1 VPIISAATA
10 TRHEGYFR
18 LEWDLADQRSHMI
31 ARNRS
36 FIVPVCVDR
45 ASGAG
50 ADVPES
56 FQRVQWTLLPGG
68 ECSPAFV
75 GQIAELLAQHSA
87 APMSGAAT
95 PAHATLPASDRVPS
109 STSGRRGTVLGV
121 TVFAVLAVSAL
132 GYLALDRLVLSKRAT
147 AASAAVAEKSIAVL
161 PFADM
166 SEKHDQEYFAD
177 GMAEELIDRLGQI
190 SELRVIS
197 RTSAF
202 QFKGKSED
210 VRAIGAKL
218 SVANVLEDS
227 VRRSGDQLRV
237 DVKLVA
243 ASDGTDRWSQRY
255 DRRISDIFQI
265 QDEIATEVA
274 LALKGRF
281 VEVPDQARTE
291 SNAAHNFLLEGRFL
305 MERWA
310 SGDDE
315 QAISAYQR
323 ALGEDPSYA
332 LAWTELSW
340 AEMWANPPNYDGCA
354 KAALH
359 AIELRPDSALA
370 HATRGWCESLL
381 GFDLTVADME
391 FNKALALEPN
401 NLRALY
407 GKGRIARIMRKN
419 DDSLRYYQVV
429 LGRDPVNPFI
439 FDGLSTS
446 MLAAGRTAEAVQA
459 ARKALDFSPNLEWGH
474 WYLAY
479 ALLWNHELDSA
490 LREIALEPIASMRL
504 SCAALIERARGN
516 QQASEAALR
525 ALLQVND
532 APKPYMVAEVYG
544 SRGDT
549 REALDWLERARL
561 ARTGWF
567 SEVTQDPA
575 FNAIREDSAFKE
587 ALRRMKLPE

>member
-1 VPIISAATA
+1 VIQSSKGVFLSYASEDAGVAKRICDALRVAGIEVWFDQSELRGGDAWDQKIRQQIRDCVLFVPIISAATA

-45 ASGAG
+45 ASGPG

-56 FQRVQWTLLPGG
+56 FQRVQWTLLPDG

-75 GQIAELLAQHSA
+75 GHIVELLAQHSA
-87 APMSGAAT
+87 APMSAAAT
-95 PAHATLPASDRVPS
+95 PSHATLPALDRVPS
-109 STSGRRGTVLGV
+109 TTTSSGRRGVILGV
-121 TVFAVLAVSAL
+121 TAFAVLVVSAM
-132 GYLALDRLVLSKRAT
+132 GYLALNRLVLSKRAT

-177 GMAEELIDRLGQI
+177 GIAEELIDRLGQI

-210 VRAIGAKL
+210 VRAIGARL
-218 SVANVLEDS
+218 SVANVLEGS

-243 ASDGTDRWSQRY
+243 AADGTDRWSQRY

-291 SNAAHNFLLEGRFL
+291 SNAAHNLLLEGRFL

-315 QAISAYQR
+315 HAISAYQQ
-323 ALGEDPSYA
+323 ALSEDPSYA
-332 LAWTELSW
+332 LAWAELSW
-340 AEMWANPPNYDGCA
+340 AEMWANPPDYDGCA
-354 KAALH
+354 KAALR

-381 GFDLTVADME
+381 GFDWTVADVE

-407 GKGRIARIMRKN
+407 GKGRLARVLRNN
-419 DDSLRYYQVV
+419 DESLRYYQAV

-459 ARKALDFSPNLEWGH
+459 ARKALDFSPNIEWGH
-474 WYLAY
+474 WYLA
-479 ALLWNHELDSA
+479 
-490 LREIALEPIASMRL
+490 
-504 SCAALIERARGN
+504 
-516 QQASEAALR
+516 
-525 ALLQVND
+525 
-532 APKPYMVAEVYG
+532 
-544 SRGDT
+544 
-549 REALDWLERARL
+549 
-561 ARTGWF
+561 
-567 SEVTQDPA
+567 
-575 FNAIREDSAFKE
+575 
-587 ALRRMKLPE
+587 

>member
-1 VPIISAATA
+1 VIQSSKGVFLSYASEDAGVAKRICDALRVAAIEVWFDQSELRVGDAWDQKIRQQIRDCVLFVPIISAATA

-36 FIVPVCVDR
+36 FIVPLCVDR
-45 ASGAG
+45 ASGPG

-56 FQRVQWTLLPGG
+56 FQRVQWTLLLDG

-75 GQIAELLAQHSA
+75 GHIAELLAQHSA

-95 PAHATLPASDRVPS
+95 PSHATLPASDRVPS
-109 STSGRRGTVLGV
+109 STTSSGRHGTGLGL
-121 TVFAVLAVSAL
+121 TVFAALAVSAL

-218 SVANVLEDS
+218 SVANVLEGS

-265 QDEIATEVA
+265 
-274 LALKGRF
+274 
-281 VEVPDQARTE
+281 
-291 SNAAHNFLLEGRFL
+291 
-305 MERWA
+305 
-310 SGDDE
+310 
-315 QAISAYQR
+315 
-323 ALGEDPSYA
+323 
-332 LAWTELSW
+332 
-340 AEMWANPPNYDGCA
+340 
-354 KAALH
+354 
-359 AIELRPDSALA
+359 
-370 HATRGWCESLL
+370 
-381 GFDLTVADME
+381 
-391 FNKALALEPN
+391 
-401 NLRALY
+401 
-407 GKGRIARIMRKN
+407 
-419 DDSLRYYQVV
+419 
-429 LGRDPVNPFI
+429 
-439 FDGLSTS
+439 
-446 MLAAGRTAEAVQA
+446 
-459 ARKALDFSPNLEWGH
+459 
-474 WYLAY
+474 
-479 ALLWNHELDSA
+479 
-490 LREIALEPIASMRL
+490 
-504 SCAALIERARGN
+504 
-516 QQASEAALR
+516 
-525 ALLQVND
+525 
-532 APKPYMVAEVYG
+532 
-544 SRGDT
+544 
-549 REALDWLERARL
+549 
-561 ARTGWF
+561 
-567 SEVTQDPA
+567 
-575 FNAIREDSAFKE
+575 
-587 ALRRMKLPE
+587 